1 MDALPNT
8 TAGVMDTRAGLP
20 ALVPSLT
27 RRQEAYARCVATGMS
42 YAEAFRQA
50 ALVASSAGSM
60 SRQIGALNKHPAV
73 RARIAELRQRADE
86 QTVSTIAE
94 RMAWLRLIVSAN
106 PEELAR
112 LVHDPCDLCWP
123 EAEIARAYSA
133 HFTPCELIEERPGL
147 PDTKRPRHD
156 CERCRGS
163 GYARVVLTPTDELSP
178 AGRALYKGAEQNE
191 KGVIKILM
199 HDQVAAA
206 DMLNKL
212 QSAYVTRSLNINA
225 NMAIQA
231 ARDANPAD
239 ALKLFDAFDV
249 TQGS

>member
-8 TAGVMDTRAGLP
+8 TAGPP
-20 ALVPSLT
+20 ALPPLAPSLT
-27 RRQEAYARCVATGMS
+27 RRQEAYARCVASGLS

-50 ALVASSAGSM
+50 GCVASTSGSQSA
-60 SRQIGALNKHPAV
+60 QIAILNRTPHV
-73 RARIAELRQRADE
+73 RARINELRARADE
-86 QTVSTIAE
+86 DTVSTIAE
-94 RMAWLRLIVSAN
+94 RMAWLRLIVQAN

-112 LVHDPCDLCWP
+112 VVHDPCDLCWP
-123 EAEIARAYSA
+123 EAEVARAFAA
-133 HFTPCELIEERPGL
+133 HFTPCDLVEERPGL

-178 AGRALYKGAEQNE
+178 AARALYKGAEQNE

-206 DMLNKL
+206 EMLNKL

-239 ALKLFDAFDV
+239 ALRLFDSFDV
-249 TQGS
+249 TPGS

>member
-1 MDALPNT
+1 MSALPIT
-8 TAGVMDTRAGLP
+8 TAGPPEP
-20 ALVPSLT
+20 AALAPNLT
-27 RRQEAYARCVATGMS
+27 ARQERYARCVATGMS

-94 RMAWLRLIVSAN
+94 RMAWLRLIVMAD
-106 PEELAR
+106 PEELSR
-112 LVHDPCDLCWP
+112 VVREPCDLCWP
-123 EAEIARAYSA
+123 EAEIAAAYSA
-133 HFTPCELIEERPGL
+133 HFAPSPFAEERPGL
-147 PDTKRPRHD
+147 PDTTVPRD
-156 CERCRGS
+156 NCPRCRGDGHS
-163 GYARVVLTPTDELSP
+163 RVVITPTAELSP
-178 AGRALYKGAEQNE
+178 SGRALYKGASQNE
-191 KGVIKILM
+191 KGVITVEM
-199 HDQVAAA
+199 QDQAAAA

-231 ARDANPAD
+231 ARDANPED
-239 ALKLFDAFDV
+239 ALRLFDSFNQSPAP
-249 TQGS
+249 

>member
-8 TAGVMDTRAGLP
+8 AAGPPALP
-20 ALVPSLT
+20 ALAPALT
-27 RRQEAYARCVATGMS
+27 RRQEAYARAVAAGMS

-50 ALVASSAGSM
+50 GLVASTSGSM
-60 SRQIGALNKHPAV
+60 SRQISELNRTPKV
-73 RARIAELRQRADE
+73 KARITELRARADE
-86 QTVSTIAE
+86 DTVSTIAE

-133 HFTPCELIEERPGL
+133 HFAPSPFVEERPGL
-147 PDTKRPRHD
+147 PDTKRPRTD
-156 CERCRGS
+156 CARCKGD
-163 GYARVVLTPTDELSP
+163 GHPRVVLTPTDELSP
-178 AGRALYKGAEQNE
+178 SARALFKGAEQNE
-191 KGVIKILM
+191 KGAIKIQM

-212 QSAYVTRSLNINA
+212 QSAYVTRSLNMNVNA
-225 NMAIQA
+225 SVHA

-239 ALKLFDAFDV
+239 ALKLFDAF
-249 TQGS
+249 GS